1 MSEAHDALQ
10 VGIGIAHDTLK
21 DVFFGANTEVLLL
34 KPSPDANRD
43 FEVVHQISTKW
54 FFEYSEFRQNFLL
67 EVALGDELTDPMN
80 EATHI
85 QVDDDVFVISKQDT
99 LVPKGT
105 DVTWKV
111 YCTRFAKREHYS
123 SVY

>member
-1 MSEAHDALQ
+1 MGNED
-10 VGIGIAHDTLK
+10 IIAKAGRAFDKVRRRLFDT
-21 DVFFGANTEVLLL
+21 NTEVLLL

>member
-1 MSEAHDALQ
+1 MGNED
-10 VGIGIAHDTLK
+10 IIAKAGRAFDKVRRRLFDT
-21 DVFFGANTEVLLL
+21 NTEVLLL

-111 YCTRFAKREHYS
+111 YCTRFTRQGQYTS
-123 SVY
+123 IY

>member
-1 MSEAHDALQ
+1 
-10 VGIGIAHDTLK
+10 VGNEDIIAKAGRAFDKVRRRL
-21 DVFFGANTEVLLL
+21 FSPNTEVLLL
-34 KPSPDANRD
+34 RPSTDAERD

-85 QVDDDVFVISKQDT
+85 QVDDDVYEIDANDT
-99 LVPKGT
+99 IQPKGT
-105 DVTWKV
+105 DVTWKIF
-111 YCTRFAKREHYS
+111 CKRHGKAPAIL
-123 SVY
+123 